1 MLTNEGFVSDV
12 GTFVLSFDGD
22 ERRDLSSPFPSVLQE
37 IINIPRSSSLS
48 LDQPLGWSRNLAS
61 PGITQNTMRKK
72 WQCCCLVSS
81 WTAPLTMVYSW
92 STLQWT
98 SVTQS
103 LILTHSSTY
112 SLILSLHLLDHS
124 VTYSL
129 THSIITHFLTLSP
142 RLNRTLT
149 LPLFFPL
156 THVQC

>member
-81 WTAPLTMVYSW
+81 WTASLTMVYSW

-112 SLILSLHLLDHS
+112 SLILFTCSI
-124 VTYSL
+124 TQSL
-129 THSIITHFLTLSP
+129 THLLTQSLLTSPLSLQGSIAHSLFLY
-142 RLNRTLT
+142 
-149 LPLFFPL
+149 FFPL